1 MANFTEPTN
10 PTFVGVRQIETND
23 PVLGG
28 AAEIGGN
35 VNSPPNHAL
44 RSLVERTA
52 KLKADIE
59 AISIP
64 NASTGTRGIARL
76 ATTAQVTAGTND
88 DAIVTPLLLQ
98 EKVDDI
104 PATPNASTG
113 TRGIAELA
121 TESEA
126 EAATDTSRIT
136 PPRRVRD
143 LIRHSNAQATETIR
157 GTVLRASQSEVSA
170 RTEATKYVTPDTLP
184 APSSV
189 PDATETTEGIAELA
203 NQSEGRG
210 GSDDTRIMTSERVLD
225 ALRNGSSFAA
235 NTTRKGT
242 VQRAT
247 QAEVTARTEGTK
259 YVTPDTLPSPSSVP
273 DAAQATAGIAELA
286 NSGEGRGGI
295 DNERIMTSL
304 RVLDALRNGSS
315 FYAST
320 TQRGTAE
327 LATQAEVD
335 ARSDNSKIV
344 TPATLPEPS
353 AVANASES
361 TRGIIEIANAT
372 EAAALTD
379 DNRAMTPEKVLT
391 GLRASAAQAGTT
403 QRGTAELATQAEVNA
418 RSDNSK
424 IVTPATL
431 PEPSAVANA
440 SEAARGIIEIANA
453 TEAVALTDDVR
464 AMTAE
469 KVLTGLRA
477 SAAQATGS
485 NRGTAAI
492 ASTGEADGGTNNTD
506 IMTSFRVKRRIDAIP
521 APPNASETTRGLI
534 EVVNAA
540 EAAALTDDTR
550 AMTPEKTLTGLRG
563 SAAQAT
569 GSNRGTAAIASTS
582 EADGGTNNTDIM
594 TASRVKRR
602 IDAKIV
608 EITQDDYD
616 ALSTPN
622 SNILY
627 AIVG

>member
-44 RSLVERTA
+44 RALVERTA

-64 NASTGTRGIARL
+64 ARNYRNCGGCMALL

-88 DAIVTPLLLQ
+88 NTIVTPLLLK

-104 PATPNASTG
+104 PSTPNASTG
-113 TRGIAELA
+113 TRGIAELSTQA
-121 TESEA
+121 EA

-143 LIRHSNAQATETIR
+143 LMRHSNAQATETIR

-286 NSGEGRGGI
+286 NSGR
-295 DNERIMTSL
+295 R
-304 RVLDALRNGSS
+304 
-315 FYAST
+315 
-320 TQRGTAE
+320 
-327 LATQAEVD
+327 
-335 ARSDNSKIV
+335 
-344 TPATLPEPS
+344 
-353 AVANASES
+353 
-361 TRGIIEIANAT
+361 TRR
-372 EAAALTD
+372 D
-379 DNRAMTPEKVLT
+379 
-391 GLRASAAQAGTT
+391 
-403 QRGTAELATQAEVNA
+403 
-418 RSDNSK
+418 
-424 IVTPATL
+424 
-431 PEPSAVANA
+431 
-440 SEAARGIIEIANA
+440 
-453 TEAVALTDDVR
+453 
-464 AMTAE
+464 
-469 KVLTGLRA
+469 
-477 SAAQATGS
+477 
-485 NRGTAAI
+485 
-492 ASTGEADGGTNNTD
+492 
-506 IMTSFRVKRRIDAIP
+506 
-521 APPNASETTRGLI
+521 
-534 EVVNAA
+534 
-540 EAAALTDDTR
+540 
-550 AMTPEKTLTGLRG
+550 
-563 SAAQAT
+563 
-569 GSNRGTAAIASTS
+569 
-582 EADGGTNNTDIM
+582 
-594 TASRVKRR
+594 
-602 IDAKIV
+602 
-608 EITQDDYD
+608 
-616 ALSTPN
+616 
-622 SNILY
+622 
-627 AIVG
+627 